1 MKMKQNRLYMLAVCS
16 LLLSHKSGA
25 VTFDTSLLAGASGES
40 DLSRFYENNAMPAG
54 PREMDIYVNGDWK
67 GRYTVTYGEQQ
78 DDVRLARQTRLCWG
92 STPKRFRPPP
102 LLTAAA
108 ARSGSGRR
116 GKTDTSTLSLG
127 LTVPQAAVL
136 RTEEGYVAP
145 QFWDEGIPA
154 LMLSEVQ
161 HANKRFRQRDQR

>member
-1 MKMKQNRLYMLAVCS
+1 
-16 LLLSHKSGA
+16 
-25 VTFDTSLLAGASGES
+25 
-40 DLSRFYENNAMPAG
+40 
-54 PREMDIYVNGDWK
+54 MDIYVNGDWK

-78 DDVRLARQTRLCWG
+78 DDVRLADDALMLGINTKAI
-92 STPKRFRPPP
+92 PAPP

-154 LMLSEVQ
+154 LMLSNTTGTTREQ
-161 HANKRFRQRDQR
+161 RFRQRDQR

>member
-1 MKMKQNRLYMLAVCS
+1 MLAVCS

-25 VTFDTSLLAGASGES
+25 VSFDTSLLAGASGES

-54 PREMDIYVNGDWK
+54 PQEMDIYVNGDWK
-67 GRYTVTYGEQQ
+67 GRYTVTYGEQR
-78 DDVRLARQTRLCWG
+78 DDARLAWKDAMMLGINTKAIPAPAIADGQVQLHDLVQG
-92 STPKRFRPPP
+92 
-102 LLTAAA
+102 
-108 ARSGSGRR
+108 GEV
-116 GKTDTSTLSLG
+116 KTDTSTLSLS

-154 LMLSEVQ
+154 LMLSW
-161 HANKRFRQRDQR
+161 NTT